1 MNQLRER
8 IIPVRVSYSEYQKI
22 IDNAKRADKKVST
35 YMRTVALGT
44 VIKEKPDS
52 RFYEC
57 LKDLRYIR
65 MGLKSIAN
73 LTYTTQKLDVLK
85 FQKEIEKI
93 DKFILEIKQHYV
105 YFDKSEKLFEL
116 LRLIINPI

>member
-35 YMRTVALGT
+35 YMRAVALGT
-44 VIKEKPDS
+44 AIKEKPDG

-73 LTYTTQKLDVLK
+73 LTHFTQKLDVLK
-85 FQKEIEKI
+85 LEKEIEKI
-93 DKFILEIKQHYV
+93 DKFILEIKQTY
-105 YFDKSEKLFEL
+105 L
-116 LRLIINPI
+116 

>member
-22 IDNAKRADKKVST
+22 IDNAKRADKKIST
-35 YMRTVALGT
+35 YMRAVALGT
-44 VIKEKPDS
+44 IIKEKPDG

-65 MGLKSIAN
+65 MGLKNIHN
-73 LTYTTQKLDVLK
+73 LAHFTQKIDVLK
-85 FQKEIEKI
+85 LEKEVEKI
-93 DKFILEIKQHYV
+93 DKFILEIKQTY
-105 YFDKSEKLFEL
+105 L
-116 LRLIINPI
+116 

>member
-22 IDNAKRADKKVST
+22 IDNAKRADKKIST
-35 YMRTVALGT
+35 YMRAVALGT
-44 VIKEKPDS
+44 IIKEKPDG

-65 MGLKSIAN
+65 KGLKNIHN
-73 LTYTTQKLDVLK
+73 LAHFTQKIDVLK
-85 FQKEIEKI
+85 LEKEVEKI
-93 DKFILEIKQHYV
+93 DKFILEIKQTY
-105 YFDKSEKLFEL
+105 L
-116 LRLIINPI
+116 

>member
-35 YMRTVALGT
+35 YMRAVALGT
-44 VIKEKPDS
+44 VIKEKPDGK
-52 RFYEC
+52 FYEC

-65 MGLKSIAN
+65 MGLKNILN
-73 LTYTTQKLDVLK
+73 LAHFTQKIDVLK
-85 FQKEIEKI
+85 LEKEVEKI
-93 DKFILEIKQHYV
+93 DKFILEIKQTY
-105 YFDKSEKLFEL
+105 L
-116 LRLIINPI
+116 

>member
-1 MNQLRER
+1 MEQLRER

-22 IDNAKRADKKVST
+22 IANAKRADKKVST
-35 YMRTVALGT
+35 YMRAVALGS
-44 VIKEKPDS
+44 VIKEKPDG

-73 LTYTTQKLDVLK
+73 LAHITEKLDVLK
-85 FQKEIEKI
+85 FEKEVEKI
-93 DKFILEIKQHYV
+93 DKFILEIKQHY
-105 YFDKSEKLFEL
+105 L
-116 LRLIINPI
+116 

>member
-22 IDNAKRADKKVST
+22 IDNAKRADKKIST
-35 YMRTVALGT
+35 YMRAVALGT
-44 VIKEKPDS
+44 IIKEKPDG

-65 MGLKSIAN
+65 MGLKNIHN
-73 LTYTTQKLDVLK
+73 LAHFTQKIDVL
-85 FQKEIEKI
+85 
-93 DKFILEIKQHYV
+93 
-105 YFDKSEKLFEL
+105 
-116 LRLIINPI
+116 

>member
-22 IDNAKRADKKVST
+22 IDNAKKAEKKVST
-35 YMRTVALGT
+35 YMRAVALGT
-44 VIKEKPDS
+44 VIKEKPDG

-65 MGLKSIAN
+65 MGLKNIHN
-73 LTYTTQKLDVLK
+73 LAHFTQKIDVLK
-85 FQKEIEKI
+85 LEKEVEKI
-93 DKFILEIKQHYV
+93 DKFILEIKQTY
-105 YFDKSEKLFEL
+105 L
-116 LRLIINPI
+116 

>member
-22 IDNAKRADKKVST
+22 IDNAKKAEKKVST
-35 YMRTVALGT
+35 YMRAVALGT
-44 VIKEKPDS
+44 IIKEKPDG

-65 MGLKSIAN
+65 MGLKNIHN
-73 LTYTTQKLDVLK
+73 LAHFTQKIDVLK
-85 FQKEIEKI
+85 LEKEVEKI
-93 DKFILEIKQHYV
+93 DKFILEIKQTY
-105 YFDKSEKLFEL
+105 L
-116 LRLIINPI
+116 

>member
-35 YMRTVALGT
+35 YMRAVALGT
-44 VIKEKPDS
+44 VIKEKPDG

-65 MGLKSIAN
+65 MGLKNIHN
-73 LTYTTQKLDVLK
+73 LAHFTQKIDVLK
-85 FQKEIEKI
+85 LEKEVEKI
-93 DKFILEIKQHYV
+93 DKFILEIKQTY
-105 YFDKSEKLFEL
+105 L
-116 LRLIINPI
+116 